1 MASKSAID
9 SGEFISLN
17 VKASALRRM
26 LSGQN
31 LHLADIH
38 CSCAQSKQK
47 LQQLL
52 LQTVSGE
59 HK

>member
-1 MASKSAID
+1 MTAKPIID
-9 SGEFISLN
+9 GSDFISLN
-17 VKASALRRM
+17 VKTSALRRM
-26 LSGQN
+26 LSGQS

-38 CSCAQSKQK
+38 CSCAQSKQI